1 MRVDDDNG
9 QVLQREVDKKIRQA
23 EKAALEAQVKEAGD
37 TLRLMNAANKVN
49 PGMISKEK
57 IEAAKQRCVKLSTL
71 HTQVKEAAK
80 TVRLMNAANKDN
92 PGSISEEKINAAGQ
106 RVISLVTSLE
116 RHAAHAECVTTA
128 QDSGSGTTRS
138 KSVTRHTGSIELAS
152 NARVIFLGKANA
164 AEMKGLRE
172 QVMSGEL
179 ELDNVGPGRY
189 NQVQNFYNKLSQT
202 QTTQNYMKAALLQDK
217 IYQDKFR
224 ARYNSRTQ
232 LN

>member
-9 QVLQREVDKKIRQA
+9 QVLQREVEKKIRQA

-57 IEAAKQRCVKLSTL
+57 IDAAKQRCVKLSTL
-71 HTQVKEAAK
+71 HTQVKETAK
-80 TVRLMNAANKDN
+80 ILRLMNAANKVN
-92 PGSISEEKINAAGQ
+92 PGTISEEKINEAGQ
-106 RVISLVTSLE
+106 RVISLVTSLK
-116 RHAAHAECVTTA
+116 RHAAQAECVTTS
-128 QDSGSGTTRS
+128 QDLGSNRS
-138 KSVTRHTGSIELAS
+138 KGVTRHTGSIEFAS
-152 NARVIFLGKANA
+152 NARVNFLEKANA

-179 ELDNVGPGRY
+179 ELDTVGPGTY

-217 IYQDKFR
+217 FR